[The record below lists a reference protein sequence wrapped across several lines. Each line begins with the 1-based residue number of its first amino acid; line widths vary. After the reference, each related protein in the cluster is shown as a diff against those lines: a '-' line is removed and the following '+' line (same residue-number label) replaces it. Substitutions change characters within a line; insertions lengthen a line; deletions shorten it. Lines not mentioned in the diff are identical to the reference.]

1 MKTLCTIL
9 GTRPEVVKMSP
20 LLPRL
25 DRGWRHVL
33 VHTGQH
39 HDPELEQ
46 VFFEELGLRAP
57 DHQLSVPGGG
67 AAVQVGAML
76 ASIEPVLATVRPDA
90 VVVQGDTNSGFAGAW
105 VAARLGIPVLHVEA
119 GCRSFVPTMPEEMN
133 RVLIARM
140 AALHFAPDAVAVRN
154 LRREGIP
161 GTVIHEV
168 GNTGL
173 DACRRIARLAKRS
186 RLAGFGVKPGRYAV
200 ATFHRAENTDD
211 SGRLRGIVGGLER
224 VARELPVLVPLHP
237 RTAAA
242 LRREGMDLERSG
254 LRVLPPLGPLDF
266 TALLR
271 DASLVLSDS
280 GGVQEEA
287 AVLNRPCLILRDE
300 TEWKRLVTA
309 GKNFIAGTEA
319 DGIVRLAR
327 RFLGSRA
334 FRDRV
339 RAREAPLRFGA
350 TDRIV
355 EVLKAWRGVAGR
367 T

>member
-1 MKTLCTIL
+1 M
-9 GTRPEVVKMSP
+9 VKMSP

-46 VFFEELGLRAP
+46 VFFEELGLRPP

-67 AAVQVGAML
+67 AAVQVGSML
-76 ASIEPVLATVRPDA
+76 ASIEPVLASVRPDA

-105 VAARLGIPVLHVEA
+105 VAARLGIPVVHVEA

-133 RVLIARM
+133 RVLIARL
-140 AALHFAPDAVAVRN
+140 ASLHFAPDAVAVRN
-154 LRREGIP
+154 LRAEGIARRF
-161 GTVIHEV
+161 IHEV

-173 DACRRIARLAKRS
+173 DACRRIGRLAKRS
-186 RLAGFGVKPGRYAV
+186 RVAGFGVKPGRYAL

-211 SGRLRGIVGGLER
+211 PVRLRGIVEGLRR
-224 VARELPVLVPLHP
+224 VSAELPVLLPLHP

-242 LRREGMDLERSG
+242 FRREGLSLEGSG
-254 LRVLPPLGPLDF
+254 VRVTGPLGPLDF

-271 DASLVLSDS
+271 DAYLVMSDS

-287 AVLNRPCLILRDE
+287 AVMNRPCLILRDE

-319 DGIVRLAR
+319 AGIERLAR
-327 RFLGSRA
+327 RFLGSREHWN
-334 FRDRV
+334 RV

-350 TDRIV
+350 TDRIL
-355 EVLKAWRGVAGR
+355 EVLGRWLGVGGR
-367 T
+367 P